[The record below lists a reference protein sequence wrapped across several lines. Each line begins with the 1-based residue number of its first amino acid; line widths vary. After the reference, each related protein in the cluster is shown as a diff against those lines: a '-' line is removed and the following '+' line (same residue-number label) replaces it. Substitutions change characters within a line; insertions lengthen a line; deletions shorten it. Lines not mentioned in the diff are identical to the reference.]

1 MKSRKVCPVLSEV
14 NRHPQYSDLRRRRPQ
29 DDGQTPQGA
38 TIGTEGRK
46 PSSLFGKAGEKW
58 QMQDSSKAAG
68 EIAQRSPISKV
79 DADLREL
86 QQSHITLAE
95 NKAWLDKNA
104 DKLISK

>member
-29 DDGQTPQGA
+29 DDGQTPPARLLERKGA
-38 TIGTEGRK
+38 SRVPSWGRR
-46 PSSLFGKAGEKW
+46 EKMA
-58 QMQDSSKAAG
+58 MQDSSKAAA